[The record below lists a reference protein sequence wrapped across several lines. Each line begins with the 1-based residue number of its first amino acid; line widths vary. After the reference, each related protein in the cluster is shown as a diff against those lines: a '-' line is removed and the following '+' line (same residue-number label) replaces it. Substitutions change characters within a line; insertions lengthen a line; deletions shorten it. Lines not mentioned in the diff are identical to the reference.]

1 MSDRLLGWGIGVIV
15 SIILGTLIYRAY
27 FLEQKDIID
36 PGSLDVADES
46 KPRPSIKTK
55 MISCKRTKAITRLVG
70 YIENTGTVPLA
81 SVTLQTIWK
90 DEYNEVMDTGLVY
103 AVGDTV
109 HLYPGERRE
118 FEDTT
123 GLRGVAMCNVRALD
137 WWSSEDER

>member
-15 SIILGTLIYRAY
+15 SIVLGILIYRAY

-36 PGSLDVADES
+36 LEMPVVTDES
-46 KPRPSIKTK
+46 KPSPSIKTK
-55 MISCKRTKAITRLVG
+55 MISCKRNKTITRLVG

-118 FEDTT
+118 FEVTT

-137 WWSSEDER
+137 WWSSDDER